1 METARYPIFEEIESP
16 DAEDIT
22 AEADP
27 GGFVKFQ
34 YFEDVKSKNKKL
46 EHMESNKPLLFGTIL
61 AQLSRES
68 KERIKRDATWDVV
81 SRRQDPLDLWILIGA
96 SHQGGGVGVRLVDQ
110 LAAQEHYHNLR
121 QNRDESVFTFKRR
134 YEQAVDMR
142 ENTDEP
148 IGFEQEEEGNEGD
161 PVPISAPRLHSS
173 TTSV

>member
-1 METARYPIFEEIESP
+1 
-16 DAEDIT
+16 
-22 AEADP
+22 
-27 GGFVKFQ
+27 
-34 YFEDVKSKNKKL
+34 
-46 EHMESNKPLLFGTIL
+46 MESNKPLLFGTIL

-68 KERIKRDATWDVV
+68 KERIKRDATWDDV
-81 SRRQDPLDLWILIGA
+81 SRRQDPLHLWILIGA

-148 IGFEQEEEGNEGD
+148 ISFEQQEEGDEGN
-161 PVPISAPRLHSS
+161 PVPIPARRLSD
-173 TTSV
+173 VL